1 MNTVLDDNKKLCLVS
16 NEVITMTP
24 EMSMIFEVMDLAQ
37 ASPATVSRCGM
48 IYMEAISLG
57 WETFAISW
65 LNGCNPLWA
74 EEYKVTI
81 MAMFRWIIPDVSRIL
96 IQFLLL
102 FPLYDVLLLKYFNF

>member
-65 LNGCNPLWA
+65 LNACNPL
-74 EEYKVTI
+74 
-81 MAMFRWIIPDVSRIL
+81 
-96 IQFLLL
+96 
-102 FPLYDVLLLKYFNF
+102 